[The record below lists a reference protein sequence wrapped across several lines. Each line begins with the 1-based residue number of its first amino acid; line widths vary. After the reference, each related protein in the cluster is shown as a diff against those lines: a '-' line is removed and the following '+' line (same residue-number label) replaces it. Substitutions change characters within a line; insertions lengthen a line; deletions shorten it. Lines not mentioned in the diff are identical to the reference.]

1 LRKIPQNILILCG
14 CIVVAIVI
22 LATFVGFSSQ
32 KQVTHRQA
40 IHIDVN
46 ANLDLPSMHG
56 PMKISDMKPNSM
68 AWFFYPDPDRYKDRD
83 PYGIFL
89 LIRLPDYLGGT
100 NNDASAFRAYSAL
113 DPSSHCLVKYWPQ
126 ENRRRIEDSCSGSI
140 YNPVSGHMMIQGGN
154 PVLVTRQYALPYLK
168 LETDEN
174 GYLYAEPPRW
184 TEDKNGVVGIGRQI
198 TAEEMKAAEEFVA
211 QREGLIKQKLASLNI
226 PKAFS
231 SGHKLAFV
239 DDYGLLTKRH
249 AEYAISGSDV
259 FRIML
264 DYEFCNCTKTA
275 EKLGQ
280 EKIVNRSR
288 SQLIQL
294 EGIPILA
301 YPNKIDYVNNIH
313 DRYVFVFYYE
323 GYKITF
329 RTNQLLE
336 AGTDLLGELI
346 ESIQNTGS

>member
-1 LRKIPQNILILCG
+1 MTN
-14 CIVVAIVI
+14 
-22 LATFVGFSSQ
+22 
-32 KQVTHRQA
+32 RQA
-40 IHIDVN
+40 IHVDVN
-46 ANLDLPSMHG
+46 ANMDMPSMHG

-68 AWFFYPDPDRYKDRD
+68 AWFFHPDPDRYKDRD
-83 PYGIFL
+83 PYEIFL

-126 ENRRRIEDSCSGSI
+126 ENRRRIEDSCSGSV

-154 PVLVTRQYALPYLK
+154 PVLVPRQYALPYLK
-168 LETDEN
+168 LSTDEN
-174 GYLYAEPPRW
+174 SYLYAEPPNW

-198 TAEEMKAAEEFVA
+198 TTEEMKAADEFVA
-211 QREGLIKQKLASLNI
+211 QR
-226 PKAFS
+226 
-231 SGHKLAFV
+231 V
-239 DDYGLLTKRH
+239 
-249 AEYAISGSDV
+249 
-259 FRIML
+259 

-275 EKLGQ
+275 EDLGH
-280 EKIVNRSR
+280 EKIVNRSH

-294 EGIPILA
+294 DGIPILA

-329 RTNQLLE
+329 RTNQPLE
-336 AGTDLLGELI
+336 AGTNLVGELL
-346 ESIQNTGS
+346 ESIQNTRF